1 MEDSG
6 PFNSET
12 WHESAPEQDE
22 FDFSLD
28 ELEESSAGMNLT
40 PMVDVIFILLVFFLC
55 VSQLKSGALEL
66 EIPDAPGEAASAR
79 KAAGDPIVVEVDKN
93 DRLTLDGQE
102 YKDLGDFQRRVAELA
117 KSRGPKTAVFV
128 RGDTRAGYGKV
139 LKVLGLLRNAGLTRA
154 NLEFDPEAR

>member
-66 EIPDAPGEAASAR
+66 EIPDA
-79 KAAGDPIVVEVDKN
+79 N
-93 DRLTLDGQE
+93 Q
-102 YKDLGDFQRRVAELA
+102 
-117 KSRGPKTAVFV
+117 
-128 RGDTRAGYGKV
+128 
-139 LKVLGLLRNAGLTRA
+139 LK
-154 NLEFDPEAR
+154 E